1 MNKLDRYKIVVRY
14 AKSAGIIKNQKDLGL
29 KLGYTNESAFSQ
41 VLNGVVN
48 EPKDFISRISSIIPD
63 LNIDWLVSG
72 EGEMLKNFDGGAEMD
87 CMSVKDRIKAFIS
100 SVGMT
105 NQRFE
110 AECGLSNGYISN
122 MRKGVGEDALERISN
137 RFPELSRAWLLSG
150 EGEMLKN
157 SAAGAEIDGPDEFS
171 VPLLPIAAQGGTLND
186 FVTSVKVAECERIV
200 SPIRN
205 VDFAMTVSGDSMAP
219 DYPNGA
225 QILIKKV
232 DERAFIEWGRVY
244 VLDTCNGSV
253 IKELRKSEDSE
264 SVMCYSLNPDPKY
277 QPFAVRFA
285 DIYGMYRVLMCMSLR

>member
-1 MNKLDRYKIVVRY
+1 
-14 AKSAGIIKNQKDLGL
+14 
-29 KLGYTNESAFSQ
+29 
-41 VLNGVVN
+41 
-48 EPKDFISRISSIIPD
+48 
-63 LNIDWLVSG
+63 
-72 EGEMLKNFDGGAEMD
+72 
-87 CMSVKDRIKAFIS
+87 MSVKDRIKAFIS

-157 SAAGAEIDGPDEFS
+157 SAAGAEKEAADGFS
-171 VPLLPIAAQGGTLND
+171 APLLPISAQGGTLND
-186 FVTSVKVAECERIV
+186 FVTSVKAAECERIV
-200 SPIRN
+200 SPIRE
-205 VDFAMTVSGDSMAP
+205 VDFAMTVTGDSMAP

-253 IKELRKSEDSE
+253 IKELRKGADDD

>member
-1 MNKLDRYKIVVRY
+1 
-14 AKSAGIIKNQKDLGL
+14 
-29 KLGYTNESAFSQ
+29 
-41 VLNGVVN
+41 
-48 EPKDFISRISSIIPD
+48 
-63 LNIDWLVSG
+63 
-72 EGEMLKNFDGGAEMD
+72 
-87 CMSVKDRIKAFIS
+87 
-100 SVGMT
+100 
-105 NQRFE
+105 
-110 AECGLSNGYISN
+110 
-122 MRKGVGEDALERISN
+122 
-137 RFPELSRAWLLSG
+137 
-150 EGEMLKN
+150 MLKN

-171 VPLLPIAAQGGTLND
+171 APLLPIAAQGGTLND